1 MVFRSLFTLQ
11 VRLKRQSRVQDEPIK
26 PRWASWWHGCCG
38 YRRLPSLLMLPTL
51 SLWRSAT
58 SGVAGR
64 LVALKPLWLR
74 NDAVGVYPV
83 LGRT

>member
-1 MVFRSLFTLQ
+1 
-11 VRLKRQSRVQDEPIK
+11 
-26 PRWASWWHGCCG
+26 
-38 YRRLPSLLMLPTL
+38 MLPTL

-58 SGVAGR
+58 CGVAGR